1 MLQQFKSYFSFEWR
15 ILKFKTINL
24 FMKYLY
30 TLLTCIIWVNF
41 CWAQRPNRG
50 QGRPAMT
57 IIIKGE
63 VVDQSSKAALE
74 FATISI
80 FAKKDSALLT
90 GGITEANGSYS
101 FSVKPGGPMYAEVEF
116 IGYESLTIDN
126 LVPEKGKPMIDMGV
140 IIMSAGGV
148 NLDEVVVRAEKSDM
162 QFSLD
167 KRIFNVGKDLA
178 SRGGNAS
185 DVLDNI
191 PSVTVG
197 VEGEVS
203 LRGSENVRILINGR
217 PSGLIGLNGTDGLRT
232 INASM
237 IERVEVI
244 TNPSSKFEAEGM
256 AGIINIILKKDRA
269 KGFNGSFELTGGTPL
284 QYGVGANLNYRQD
297 KFNFFLNYSYRKRTG
312 DSNGNR
318 YQEFYLEDITKV
330 SLQKQVRERSGEDH
344 SFRFG
349 SDYLLSD
356 NEVLTAAF
364 LYRYGEDNNNNFV
377 EYRDADFPAGSLM
390 TRPTN
395 DFFNQYILRTDTE
408 NELEP
413 TLEYSLRYDKKFK
426 DDGHKLTADVSFQSN
441 DEEESSFFRE
451 SLFENNL
458 LVDDALLLQR
468 SANEEGQRQWRL
480 QLDYSKPFDNGY
492 KSEMGALGTFRQI
505 SNNFLVETF
514 ATAPT
519 SPGNMIW
526 VIEEGLSNDFIY
538 DEDVLGGYANIG
550 KDFEKISFQVGA
562 RAEYSRIRTE
572 LLQTNELNDRNYV
585 NFFPSGFV
593 SYKMEGENSFQ
604 ASYSRRIRRP
614 RFWDLNPFF
623 TFTDRRNFFSG
634 NPDLNPEFTDSY
646 EIGHLKYWEN
656 GNIGSSIYYRHTSDN
671 IQRVQTQDVENQ
683 TTVRRPENVG
693 TGENMGF
700 EFLFAYTGIK
710 WLRLDGSINGFRFI
724 TKGTSDAGQD
734 FNVDNYAWTSRLNSR
749 ISFWKNA
756 DLQLRLNY
764 RAPRETLQGNT
775 KSITSLNIAFSKDFT
790 PNLTF
795 TLAVQ
800 DAFNNRKR
808 RGEFIA
814 DDFYEESDFQW
825 RPRTLIATLNYRI
838 NKKKERPKRGGYEAG
853 GSGEF

>member
-1 MLQQFKSYFSFEWR
+1 
-15 ILKFKTINL
+15 
-24 FMKYLY
+24 MKYIY
-30 TLLTCIIWVNF
+30 TFLTCIILVNF
-41 CWAQRPNRG
+41 SWSQRPNRG
-50 QGRPAMT
+50 QGKPSMT
-57 IIIKGE
+57 IIKGK
-63 VVDQSSKAALE
+63 VVDQSSDSALE

-80 FAKKDSALLT
+80 FAKKDSSLLT
-90 GGITEANGSYS
+90 GGITEEDGTFS
-101 FSVKPGGPMYAEVEF
+101 FSLKPAGPMYAEVEF
-116 IGYESLTIDN
+116 IGYESLTVDN
-126 LVPEKGKPMIDMGV
+126 IVPEKGKPVIDMGV
-140 IIMSAGGV
+140 VVMSVGGI
-148 NLDEVVVRAEKSDM
+148 NLDEIVVRAEKSDM

-217 PSGLIGLNGTDGLRT
+217 PSGLVGLNGTDGLRT

-284 QYGVGANLNYRQD
+284 QYGAGANLNYRQD

-312 DSNGNR
+312 DSNGFR
-318 YQEFYLEDITKV
+318 YQEFYLEDTTKV
-330 SLQKQVRERSGEDH
+330 SLQRQVRERSGEDH

-364 LYRYGEDNNNNFV
+364 LYRYGEDNNNNYV
-377 EYRDADFPAGSLM
+377 EYRDADFPAGALA

-395 DFFNQYILRTDTE
+395 EFFDQYILRTDTE

-426 DDGHKLTADVSFQSN
+426 DDGHKLTGDISFQSN
-441 DEEESSFFRE
+441 DEEESSFFNE
-451 SLFENNL
+451 SLYENDL
-458 LVDDALLLQR
+458 LVNDDLLQQR

-492 KSEMGALGTFRQI
+492 KTEMGALGTFREI
-505 SNNFLVETF
+505 TNNYLVETF
-514 ATAPT
+514 ATTIA
-519 SPGNMIW
+519 SPDDRVW
-526 VIEEGLSNDFIY
+526 VTEEGLSNDFIY
-538 DEDVLGGYANIG
+538 GEDVLGGYLNIG
-550 KDFEKISFQVGA
+550 KDFEKISFQIGT
-562 RAEYSRIRTE
+562 RAEYSNIKTE
-572 LLQTNELNDRNYV
+572 LIQTNELNDRDYI
-585 NFFPSGFV
+585 NFFPSGFL
-593 SYKMEGENSFQ
+593 SYKMAGENSFQ

-646 EIGHLKYWEN
+646 EIGHLKYWES
-656 GNIGSSIYYRHTSDN
+656 GNIGSSIYYRRTTDN
-671 IQRVQTQDVENQ
+671 IQRVQTQNVEDQ
-683 TTVRRPENVG
+683 TTIRRPENVG

-724 TKGTSDAGQD
+724 TKGTSESGQN
-734 FNVDNYAWTSRLNSR
+734 FNVDNFAWTSRLNSR

-764 RAPRETLQGNT
+764 RAPRETLQGNR

-790 PNLTF
+790 PDLTF
-795 TLAVQ
+795 TLSVQ

-808 RGEFIA
+808 RGEFFA
-814 DDFYEESDFQW
+814 DDFYEESEFQW
-825 RPRTLIATLNYRI
+825 RPRTLTATVNYRI
-838 NKKKERPKRGGYEAG
+838 NKKKERPKRGSYQG
-853 GSGEF
+853 GEGGGNF

>member
-1 MLQQFKSYFSFEWR
+1 M
-15 ILKFKTINL
+15 KFI
-24 FMKYLY
+24 Y
-30 TLLTCIIWVNF
+30 TLLACFILVNLTI
-41 CWAQRPNRG
+41 AQRPNRG
-50 QGRPAMT
+50 QGQPAMN
-57 IIIKGE
+57 IIKGK
-63 VVDQSSKAALE
+63 VVDQLSQGALE

-80 FAKKDSALLT
+80 FTKKDSLLLT
-90 GGITEANGSYS
+90 GGITEADGAFS
-101 FSVKPGGPMYAEVEF
+101 FNVNQGGPMYAEVEF
-116 IGYESLTIDN
+116 IGYESLVIEN
-126 LVPEKGKPMIDMGV
+126 IIPKKGKSFIDLGEIV
-140 IIMSAGGV
+140 MSVGGV

-269 KGFNGSFELTGGTPL
+269 KGFNGSFEVTGGSPI
-284 QYGVGANLNYRQD
+284 QYGAGANLNYRQD
-297 KFNFFLNYSYRKRTG
+297 KFNFFLNYSYRNRTG
-312 DSNGNR
+312 DSQGNR
-318 YQEFYLEDITKV
+318 YQEFYLEDATKV
-330 SLQKQVRERSGEDH
+330 SLQNQLRERSGEDH

-364 LYRYGEDNNNNFV
+364 LYRYGTDNNNNFV
-377 EYRDADFPAGSLM
+377 EYRDADFPVGPVSI
-390 TRPTN
+390 RPNET
-395 DFFNQYILRTDTE
+395 FFNQYLIRTDTE
-408 NELEP
+408 VEEEP

-426 DDGHKLTADVSFQSN
+426 ADGHKLTGDISFQSN
-441 DEEESSFFRE
+441 DEEEFSFFKE
-451 SLFENNL
+451 SLYENDL
-458 LVDDALLLQR
+458 LVNDDILQQR
-468 SANEEGQRQWRL
+468 SANNEGQKQWRL
-480 QLDYSKPFDNGY
+480 QLDYSKPFDNGF
-492 KSEMGALGTFRQI
+492 KTEMGALGTFREI
-505 SNNFLVETF
+505 TNNYLVESFLT
-514 ATAPT
+514 TVE
-519 SPGNMIW
+519 SPEDRIW
-526 VIEEGLSNDFIY
+526 ITEDGLSNDFIY
-538 DEDVLGGYANIG
+538 GEDVLGAYANVG
-550 KDFEKISFQVGA
+550 KDFEKISFQIGG
-562 RAEYSRIRTE
+562 RAEYSNIKTE

-623 TFTDRRNFFSG
+623 TFTDRRNFWSG

-646 EIGHLKYWEN
+646 EIGHLKYWES
-656 GNIGSSIYYRHTSDN
+656 GNIGSSIYYRRTSDN

-683 TTVRRPENVG
+683 TTIRRPENVG
-693 TGENMGF
+693 TGENMGL
-700 EFLFAYTGIK
+700 EFLFAYTGIN
-710 WLRLDGSINGFRFI
+710 WLRLDGSVNGFRFI

-756 DLQLRLNY
+756 DLQLRLSY

-775 KSITSLNIAFSKDFT
+775 KSITSLNVAFSKDFT
-790 PNLTF
+790 PDMTF
-795 TLAVQ
+795 TLSVQ
-800 DAFNNRKR
+800 DVFNNRKR

-814 DDFYEESDFQW
+814 DDFYEESEFQW
-825 RPRTLIATLNYRI
+825 RVRTLTATVNYRI
-838 NKKKERPKRGGYEAG
+838 NKKKERPRRGGYDG
-853 GSGEF
+853 GEGGGEF

>member
-1 MLQQFKSYFSFEWR
+1 
-15 ILKFKTINL
+15 
-24 FMKYLY
+24 MKYIY
-30 TLLTCIIWVNF
+30 TFLTCIILVNLS
-41 CWAQRPNRG
+41 WSQRPNRG
-50 QGRPAMT
+50 QGKPSMT
-57 IIIKGE
+57 IIKGE
-63 VVDQSSKAALE
+63 VIDQSSQAALE

-80 FAKKDSALLT
+80 FAKKDSTLLT
-90 GGITEANGSYS
+90 GGITETDGS
-101 FSVKPGGPMYAEVEF
+101 FSFNLKPAGPMYAEVEF
-116 IGYESLTIDN
+116 IGYESLVIDN
-126 LVPEKGKPMIDMGV
+126 IVPEKGKPVIDMGV
-140 IIMSAGGV
+140 IVMSVGGI

-269 KGFNGSFELTGGTPL
+269 KGFNGSFELTGGAPL
-284 QYGVGANLNYRQD
+284 QYGAGANLNYRQD

-312 DSNGNR
+312 DSNGLR

-377 EYRDADFPAGSLM
+377 EYRDADFPAGALS

-395 DFFNQYILRTDTE
+395 EFFDQYILRTDTE

-426 DDGHKLTADVSFQSN
+426 EDGHKLTADVSFQSN
-441 DEEESSFFRE
+441 DEEESSFFNE
-451 SLFENNL
+451 SLYEGELLVLDNL
-458 LVDDALLLQR
+458 LQQR
-468 SANEEGQRQWRL
+468 SANQEGQKQWRL
-480 QLDYSKPFDNGY
+480 QLDYSKPFDSGY
-492 KSEMGALGTFRQI
+492 KTEMGALGTFREI
-505 SNNFLVETF
+505 TNNYLVETF
-514 ATAPT
+514 ATTIA
-519 SPGNMIW
+519 SPEEKLW
-526 VIEEGLSNDFIY
+526 VTEEGLSNDFIY
-538 DEDVLGGYANIG
+538 GEDVLGGYFNIG

-562 RAEYSRIRTE
+562 RAEYSNIKTE
-572 LLQTNELNDRNYV
+572 LLQTNKLNDRDYL
-585 NFFPSGFV
+585 NFFPSGFL
-593 SYKMEGENSFQ
+593 SYKMAGENSFQ

-646 EIGHLKYWEN
+646 EIGHLKYWESA
-656 GNIGSSIYYRHTSDN
+656 NIGSSIYYRRTTDN
-671 IQRVQTQDVENQ
+671 IQRVQTQNVEDQ
-683 TTVRRPENVG
+683 TTIRRPENVG
-693 TGENMGF
+693 IEENMGF

-710 WLRLDGSINGFRFI
+710 WLRLDGSVNGFRFI
-724 TKGTSDAGQD
+724 TKGTSESGQD
-734 FNVDNYAWTSRLNSR
+734 FNVDNFAWTSRLNSR

-764 RAPRETLQGNT
+764 RAPRETLQGNR

-790 PNLTF
+790 PDLTF
-795 TLAVQ
+795 TLSVQ

-808 RGEFIA
+808 RGEFFA
-814 DDFYEESDFQW
+814 DDFYEESEFQW
-825 RPRTLIATLNYRI
+825 RPRTLTATVNYRI
-838 NKKKERPKRGGYEAG
+838 NKKKDRPKRGGYQG
-853 GSGEF
+853 GEGGGDF

>member
-1 MLQQFKSYFSFEWR
+1 MRHIFTFAT
-15 ILKFKTINL
+15 IL
-24 FMKYLY
+24 
-30 TLLTCIIWVNF
+30 LLVNF
-41 CWAQRPNRG
+41 LTAQRPNRG
-50 QGRPAMT
+50 QGKPTMT
-57 IIIKGE
+57 MIKG
-63 VVDQSSKAALE
+63 VVIDQSSQSALE

-80 FAKKDSALLT
+80 FAKKDSSLLT
-90 GGITEANGSYS
+90 GGISEADGS
-101 FSVKPGGPMYAEVEF
+101 FSFNVNPVGPMYAEVEF
-116 IGYESLTIDN
+116 IGYESLLIDDI
-126 LVPEKGKPMIDMGV
+126 VPEKGKPIIDMGK
-140 IIMSAGGV
+140 IEMSVGGV
-148 NLDEVVVRAEKSDM
+148 NLDEIVVRAEKSDM

-269 KGFNGSFELTGGTPL
+269 KGFNGSFELTGGAPL
-284 QYGVGANLNYRQD
+284 QYGGGANLNYRQD
-297 KFNFFLNYSYRKRTG
+297 KLNFFLNYSYRKRTG

-318 YQEFYLEDITKV
+318 YQEFYLEDVTRV

-349 SDYLLSD
+349 SDYMLSD

-377 EYRDADFPAGSLM
+377 TYRDADFPSGAIM

-395 DFFNQYILRTDTE
+395 DSFDEYILRTDTE

-426 DDGHKLTADVSFQSN
+426 TKGHKLTADVSFQSN

-451 SLFENNL
+451 SLFQNDM
-458 LVDDALLLQR
+458 LVNDALLLQR
-468 SANEEGQRQWRL
+468 SANQEGQRQWRL
-480 QLDYSKPFDNGY
+480 QLDYTKPFENGY

-505 SNNFLVETF
+505 TNNFLVETF
-514 ATAPT
+514 GTTAA
-519 SPGNMIW
+519 SPEDMVW
-526 VIEEGLSNDFIY
+526 FTEEGLSNDFIY
-538 DEDVLGGYANIG
+538 DEDVLGAYGNIG

-562 RAEYSRIRTE
+562 RVEYSHIRTE
-572 LLQTNELNDRNYV
+572 LIQTNELNDRDYI
-585 NFFPSGFV
+585 NFFPSGFI
-593 SYKMEGENSFQ
+593 SYKMAGENSFQ

-634 NPDLNPEFTDSY
+634 NPDLDPEFTDSY
-646 EIGHLKYWEN
+646 EIGHLKYWES
-656 GNIGSSIYYRHTSDN
+656 GNIGSSIYYRRTNDN
-671 IQRVQTQDVENQ
+671 IQRVQTQNVQDQ
-683 TTVRRPENVG
+683 TTIRRPENVG
-693 TGENMGF
+693 TEENMGV

-710 WLRLDGSINGFRFI
+710 WLRVDGSINGFRFI
-724 TKGTSDAGQD
+724 TKGAIDGGQE
-734 FNVDNYAWTSRLNSR
+734 FNVDNFAWTSNLNSR
-749 ISFWKNA
+749 ISFWQNA
-756 DLQLRLNY
+756 DLQFRLNY
-764 RAPRETLQGNT
+764 RAPRQTLQGNR
-775 KSITSLNIAFSKDFT
+775 KSITSLNVAFSKDFT
-790 PNLTF
+790 PDLTF
-795 TLAVQ
+795 TLAIQ
-800 DAFNNRKR
+800 DVFNNRKR

-814 DDFYEESDFQW
+814 DNFYEESDFQW
-825 RPRTLIATLNYRI
+825 RPRTLTATVNYRI
-838 NKKKERPKRGGYEAG
+838 NKKKERPKRGGYNG
-853 GSGEF
+853 GGGGEF

>member
-1 MLQQFKSYFSFEWR
+1 
-15 ILKFKTINL
+15 
-24 FMKYLY
+24 MKLIY
-30 TLLTCIIWVNF
+30 TLLVLFILVNF
-41 CWAQRPNRG
+41 TLAQRPSRG

-57 IIIKGE
+57 LIKGE
-63 VVDQSSKAALE
+63 VVDQSSQVALE

-80 FAKKDSALLT
+80 FAKRDSSLLT
-90 GGITEANGSYS
+90 GGITEADGSFS
-101 FSVKPGGPMYAEVEF
+101 FSVKPIGPMYAEVEF
-116 IGYESLTIDN
+116 IGYETLVIDN
-126 LVPEKGKPMIDMGV
+126 IIPEKGRPFIDMGAIV
-140 IIMSAGGV
+140 MSVGGV
-148 NLDEVVVRAEKSDM
+148 NLDEVVVRAEKSEL

-237 IERVEVI
+237 IERIEVI

-269 KGFNGSFELTGGTPL
+269 KGFNGSFEVTGGAPV

-297 KFNFFLNYSYRKRTG
+297 KFNFFLNYSYRNRTG
-312 DSNGNR
+312 DSKGSR
-318 YQEFYLEDITKV
+318 YQEFYLEDATKV
-330 SLQKQVRERSGEDH
+330 SLQNQTRERSGEDH

-364 LYRYGEDNNNNFV
+364 LYRYGIDNNNNYV
-377 EYRDADFPAGSLM
+377 EYRDSDFPVGPVGI
-390 TRPTN
+390 RPDETYF
-395 DFFNQYILRTDTE
+395 DQYLLRTDTE
-408 NELEP
+408 EEKEP

-426 DDGHKLTADVSFQSN
+426 TEGHKLTGDISFQSN
-441 DEEESSFFRE
+441 DEDESSFFRE
-451 SLFENNL
+451 SLYENEIL
-458 LVDDALLLQR
+458 LNDDILQQR
-468 SANEEGQRQWRL
+468 SANKEGQKQWRM
-480 QLDYSKPFDNGY
+480 QLDYSKPFENGY
-492 KSEMGALGTFRQI
+492 KTEMGALGTFREI
-505 SNNFLVETF
+505 TNNYLVESFLT
-514 ATAPT
+514 TIE
-519 SPGNMIW
+519 SPEDRVW
-526 VIEEGLSNDFIY
+526 LTEEGLSNDFIY
-538 DEDVLGGYANIG
+538 GENVLGAYANVG
-550 KDFEKISFQVGA
+550 KDFEKISFQIGG
-562 RAEYSRIRTE
+562 RAEYSNIKTE
-572 LLQTNELNDRNYV
+572 LLQTNELNDRDYI
-585 NFFPSGFV
+585 NFFPSAFL
-593 SYKMEGENSFQ
+593 SYKMAGENSFQ

-656 GNIGSSIYYRHTSDN
+656 GNIGSSIYYRYTSDN
-671 IQRVQTQDVENQ
+671 IQRIQTQDVENQ

-693 TGENMGF
+693 TGENMGL

-710 WLRLDGSINGFRFI
+710 WLRLDGSVNGFRFI
-724 TKGTSDAGQD
+724 TKGTSDTGED

-764 RAPRETLQGNT
+764 RAPRETLQGNR
-775 KSITSLNIAFSKDFT
+775 KSITTLNIAFSKDFT
-790 PNLTF
+790 PDLTF
-795 TLAVQ
+795 TVSVQ

-814 DDFYEESDFQW
+814 EDFYEESEFQW
-825 RPRTLIATLNYRI
+825 RVRTLTATVNYRI
-838 NKKKERPKRGGYEAG
+838 NKKKERPKRGGYQG
-853 GSGEF
+853 GEGGGEF

>member
-1 MLQQFKSYFSFEWR
+1 MKYINTLLFILAIVQFSFS
-15 ILKFKTINL
+15 
-24 FMKYLY
+24 
-30 TLLTCIIWVNF
+30 
-41 CWAQRPNRG
+41 QRPG
-50 QGRPAMT
+50 SRPGGPPSKQ
-57 IIIKGE
+57 IKGK
-63 VVDQSSKAALE
+63 VVDMSTNTALE

-80 FAKKDSALLT
+80 FSKKDSSLLT
-90 GGITEANGSYS
+90 GGISDMDGS
-101 FSVKPGGPMYAEVEF
+101 FLFDLQPKETMYAEVEF
-116 IGYESLTIDN
+116 IGYESLVVENIIS
-126 LVPEKGKPMIDMGV
+126 EKGKSIIDLGV
-140 IIMSAGGV
+140 ILMTVGGV
-148 NLDEVVVRAEKSDM
+148 ALDEVVVRAEKSDM

-269 KGFNGSFELTGGTPL
+269 KGFNGSFDVTGGLPT
-284 QYGVGANLNYRQD
+284 QYGAGANLNYRQD
-297 KFNFFLNYSYRKRTG
+297 KFNFFLNYSYRNRTG
-312 DSNGNR
+312 DSKGNR
-318 YQEFYLEDITKV
+318 YQEFYLDNVTKV
-330 SLQKQVRERSGEDH
+330 SLQNQLRERSGQDH
-344 SFRFG
+344 SIRFG

-364 LYRYGEDNNNNFV
+364 LYRYGKDNNNNSV
-377 EYRDADFPAGSLM
+377 QYRDADFEVGSIT
-390 TRPTN
+390 TRPTAESF
-395 DFFNQYILRTDTE
+395 DYYLLRTDLET
-408 NELEP
+408 ELEP

-426 DDGHKLTADVSFQSN
+426 TKGHTLTADVSFQSN

-451 SLFENNL
+451 SLYENDL
-458 LVDDALLLQR
+458 LIDNDLLQQR
-468 SANEEGQRQWRL
+468 SANKEGQRQWRM
-480 QLDYSKPFDNGY
+480 QMDYTKPFVSGY
-492 KSEMGALGTFRQI
+492 KMEAGALGTFREI
-505 SNNFLVETF
+505 TNRYLVETF
-514 ATAPT
+514 AVTIE
-519 SPGNMIW
+519 SPEDRIW
-526 VIEEGLSNDFIY
+526 VTEEGLSNDFIY
-538 DEDVLGGYANIG
+538 GEDVLGGYANFG
-550 KDFEKISFQVGA
+550 KDFEKISFQVGG
-562 RAEYSRIRTE
+562 RAEYSNIKTE
-572 LLQTNELNDRNYV
+572 LLQTNEVNDRDYL
-585 NFFPSGFV
+585 NFFPSAFL
-593 SYKMEGENSFQ
+593 SYKMAGENSVQ

-634 NPDLNPEFTDSY
+634 NPDLNPEYTDSY
-646 EIGHLKYWEN
+646 EIGHLKYWES
-656 GNIGSSIYYRHTSDN
+656 GNIGSSVYYRRTTDN
-671 IQRVQTQDVENQ
+671 IQRVQTQDVESQ
-683 TTVRRPENVG
+683 TTIRKPENVG
-693 TGENMGF
+693 TEENMGF

-724 TKGTSDAGQD
+724 TKGSSESGQD
-734 FNVDNYAWTSRLNSR
+734 FNVDNFAWTSRLNSR

-764 RAPRETLQGNT
+764 RAPRETLQGNR

-790 PNLTF
+790 SDLTF
-795 TLAVQ
+795 TLSVQ

-808 RGEFIA
+808 RGEFFA

-825 RPRTLIATLNYRI
+825 RPRTLTATINYRI
-838 NKKKERPKRGGYEAG
+838 NKKKERPKRGGYQG
-853 GSGEF
+853 GEGGGEF